1 MTYYILETQTR
12 PDGIVNQTTTVR
24 KNMASALSLYHERYS
39 KMVMTELYTSVA
51 LMVCDQN
58 LKVIER
64 GVVATQYKP
73 PVEEE
78 TTEE

>member
-1 MTYYILETQTR
+1 MTYYVIETQTR
-12 PDGIVNQTTTVR
+12 PDGLVNQTTTAR
-24 KNMASALSLYHERYS
+24 QNMASALSLYHDRYS

-51 LMVCDQN
+51 LMVADQN

-78 TTEE
+78 AETE